1 MDKKD
6 LLKLLNNLD
15 EGNEMILPKKHD
27 RVLLIDGLNLF
38 FRNFAML
45 NFVNEGGLH
54 VGGLGGF
61 IRSLGTLINQI
72 QPTSIYIIFDGEGS
86 ATNRKNINS
95 DYKSNRNIRRITN
108 WQVFDSL
115 EEENEAKINQIVRL
129 IHYLKCLPVKVV
141 SLPKVEADDIIAYLA
156 KELDQKYNSK
166 AFIVSSDRDF
176 IQLVNKNIVV
186 YRPVEKDY
194 YTEETI
200 QEKFGI
206 LAKNFILYK
215 TLLGDSSDMV
225 RGIKGLGEKGI
236 LKKFPEL
243 AEKEL
248 SLDDIFDICENKFK
262 EHVTYARIIQSMGD
276 LEKNYIIMDLANPML
291 DDKEKLFLDN
301 LIDSETPKLNE
312 NTFLKFYHEDGL
324 RHLIKNV
331 EYWLTSNFKDI
342 ISD

>member
-1 MDKKD
+1 MNKED

-15 EGNEMILPKKHD
+15 EENEIVLPKKHD

-72 QPTSIYIIFDGEGS
+72 QPTSIYIVFDGQGS

-95 DYKSNRNIRRITN
+95 EYKSNRNIRRITN
-108 WQVFDSL
+108 WQVFNSL

-156 KELDQKYNSK
+156 NELDIKHNAK
-166 AFIVSSDRDF
+166 TFIVSSDKDF

-186 YRPVEKDY
+186 YRPIEKDY

-200 QEKFGI
+200 KEKFGI
-206 LAKNFILYK
+206 PAKNFILYK

-243 AEKEL
+243 AEKEM
-248 SLDDIFDICENKFK
+248 SLNDIFDICENKFK
-262 EHVTYARIIQSMGD
+262 EHVIYARIIQNILY
-276 LEKNYIIMDLANPML
+276 LEQNYTIMDLANPML

-301 LIDSETPKLNE
+301 LIKEKIPKLNE

-324 RHLIKNV
+324 RHLIKNI

-342 ISD
+342 ISE

>member
-15 EGNEMILPKKHD
+15 EGNETVSPKKHD

-45 NFVNEGGLH
+45 NFVNEEGLH

-72 QPTSIYIIFDGEGS
+72 QPTSIIIVFDGEWS

-108 WQVFDSL
+108 WQVFNSL

-129 IHYLKCLPVKVV
+129 IQYLKCLPVKVV
-141 SLPKVEADDIIAYLA
+141 SFPKVEADDIIAYLA
-156 KELDQKYNSK
+156 KKLESQYNSK

-176 IQLVNKNIVV
+176 IQLVTNNIVV
-186 YRPVEKDY
+186 YRPIEKDF
-194 YTEETI
+194 YTPETVK
-200 QEKFGI
+200 EKFGI
-206 LAKNFILYK
+206 PAKNFILYK
-215 TLLGDSSDMV
+215 TLLGDSSDMIK
-225 RGIKGLGEKGI
+225 GIKGLGEKGI

-243 AEKEL
+243 ADREL
-248 SLDDIFDICENKFK
+248 DLDDVYNICESKFK
-262 EHVTYARIIQSMGD
+262 EHVIYARIIQSIRE
-276 LEKNYIIMDLANPML
+276 LEKNYTIMDLAKPML

-301 LIDSETPKLNE
+301 LINKETPQLNE
-312 NTFLKFYHEDGL
+312 SAFLKFYHEDGL
-324 RHLIKNV
+324 RHLIKNI
-331 EYWLTSNFKDI
+331 EYWLTSNFKNI
-342 ISD
+342 ISN

>member
-1 MDKKD
+1 
-6 LLKLLNNLD
+6 
-15 EGNEMILPKKHD
+15 
-27 RVLLIDGLNLF
+27 
-38 FRNFAML
+38 
-45 NFVNEGGLH
+45 
-54 VGGLGGF
+54 
-61 IRSLGTLINQI
+61 
-72 QPTSIYIIFDGEGS
+72 
-86 ATNRKNINS
+86 
-95 DYKSNRNIRRITN
+95 
-108 WQVFDSL
+108 
-115 EEENEAKINQIVRL
+115 
-129 IHYLKCLPVKVV
+129 
-141 SLPKVEADDIIAYLA
+141 
-156 KELDQKYNSK
+156 
-166 AFIVSSDRDF
+166 
-176 IQLVNKNIVV
+176 
-186 YRPVEKDY
+186 
-194 YTEETI
+194 
-200 QEKFGI
+200 
-206 LAKNFILYK
+206 
-215 TLLGDSSDMV
+215 MV

>member
-6 LLKLLNNLD
+6 LLKLLNNID
-15 EGNEMILPKKHD
+15 EGNETVLLKKHD

-108 WQVFDSL
+108 WQVFNSL

-200 QEKFGI
+200 KEKFGI

-262 EHVTYARIIQSMGD
+262 EHVIYARIIQSIGD
-276 LEKNYIIMDLANPML
+276 LEKNYTIMDLANPML

-301 LIDSETPKLNE
+301 LIKDKTPKLNE
-312 NTFLKFYHEDGL
+312 NAFLKFYHEDGL
-324 RHLIKNV
+324 RHLIKNI

-342 ISD
+342 ISE

>member
-1 MDKKD
+1 MNKED

-15 EGNEMILPKKHD
+15 EENEIALPKKHD

-72 QPTSIYIIFDGEGS
+72 QPTSIYIVFDGQGS

-95 DYKSNRNIRRITN
+95 EYKSNRNIRRITN
-108 WQVFDSL
+108 WQVFNSL

-156 KELDQKYNSK
+156 NELDTKHNAK
-166 AFIVSSDRDF
+166 TFIVSSDKDF

-186 YRPVEKDY
+186 YRPIEKDY

-200 QEKFGI
+200 KEKFGI
-206 LAKNFILYK
+206 PAKNFILYK

-243 AEKEL
+243 AEKEM
-248 SLDDIFDICENKFK
+248 SLNDIFDICENKFK
-262 EHVTYARIIQSMGD
+262 EHVIYARIIQNILY
-276 LEKNYIIMDLANPML
+276 LEQNYTIMDLANPML

-301 LIDSETPKLNE
+301 LIKEKTPKLNE

-324 RHLIKNV
+324 RHLIKNI

-342 ISD
+342 ISE

>member
-15 EGNEMILPKKHD
+15 EGNETILPKKHD

-108 WQVFDSL
+108 WQVFESL

-200 QEKFGI
+200 KEKFGI

-248 SLDDIFDICENKFK
+248 SLNDIFDICENKFK
-262 EHVTYARIIQSMGD
+262 EHVIYARIIQSIGD
-276 LEKNYIIMDLANPML
+276 LEKNYTIMDLANPML

-301 LIDSETPKLNE
+301 LIDSKTPKLNE